1 MFLSVGA
8 STEAK
13 ALHVCSVGSVSTRHA
28 VVCVFLAFIKI
39 TISPLTL
46 AYLLNRNCTL
56 LYSTPTP
63 LYRYCIS
70 LAISGGERHSFVLY
84 THTMTHLTA
93 VRCLHCYTAALSLC
107 TLPAGPL

>member
-1 MFLSVGA
+1 M
-8 STEAK
+8 
-13 ALHVCSVGSVSTRHA
+13 CSAGPVSTRHA

-93 VRCLHCYTAALSLC
+93 VRCFHPALLHCYTAALSLC
-107 TLPAGPL
+107 TLCPSCPPARYRPADQ